1 MRTMKYFIILAFAL
15 FVSTSTYAQKKHF
28 EGEITY
34 SVSITLDKTARK
46 FIKDADG
53 EYNIKTVYKNGNE
66 KSQENFYGS
75 ISYIFRDKDMCYGYS
90 PLTKKGYK
98 CKYSEA
104 MQYYDKVRQTVDNT
118 VKPTGETKEAFG
130 ITFEHFKGQQST
142 TTDLLGAKLTGTE
155 DHDYWVCRDYDENY
169 IMSIKIPGL
178 YESFDWLAKMR
189 MPLMGSFD
197 QHLEISIEELSQ
209 REVKDEEFDLPED
222 VTFEEVANIALMEK
236 KLKSDYKKYTK
247 TQGKKKG
254 EDVKREGAAK
264 VKGEWDF

>member
-1 MRTMKYFIILAFAL
+1 MKAMKSFTILALAL
-15 FVSTSTYAQKKHF
+15 FVSVSAYAQKKHF

-75 ISYIFRDKDMCYGYS
+75 ITYIFRDKDMCYGYS

-104 MQYYDKVRQTVDNT
+104 IQYYDKIRQTVDNT

-130 ITFEHFKGQQST
+130 ITFQHFKGQQST

-155 DHDYWVCRDYDENY
+155 DHDYWVCQDYDENY

-197 QHLEISIEELSQ
+197 QHLEINIEELNQ
-209 REVKDEEFDLPED
+209 REVKDEEFDLPDD
-222 VTFEEVANIALMEK
+222 VTFEDVSNMAQMEQK
-236 KLKSDYKKYTK
+236 MKSDYKKYTK
-247 TQGKKKG
+247 AQGKKKG